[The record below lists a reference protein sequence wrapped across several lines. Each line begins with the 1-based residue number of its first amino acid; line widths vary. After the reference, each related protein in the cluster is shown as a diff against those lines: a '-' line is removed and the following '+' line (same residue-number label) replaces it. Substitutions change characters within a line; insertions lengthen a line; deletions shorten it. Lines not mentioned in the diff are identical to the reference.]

1 MKQVIEILSDS
12 EEKEAF
18 KSKEMKILQ
27 KQIEDEASMCNS
39 NTSLLLAVNKQF
51 IEGTPHEKQKV
62 LVERI
67 KKMFIDTCQF
77 NLSTDHFC
85 MKR

>member
-12 EEKEAF
+12 EEKEVF

-51 IEGTPHEKQKV
+51 IEGTPNEKQKV